1 MSQQREER
9 ARQKF
14 AEKMRQKSLTA
25 KNAKLAAK
33 NAPETKAASTDVDGG
48 KKG

>member
-1 MSQQREER
+1 MSQQREDR

-25 KNAKLAAK
+25 RNAKATVK
-33 NAPETKAASTDVDGG
+33 NTPENKAASTDGDAG
-48 KKG
+48 KKD